1 MESVIFFV
9 VVKCEEC
16 LIKVLFMVLTGSWN
30 WESAGLLAIVPSMYN
45 SDLTK
50 FVQTKLIF
58 IIYTIDCTVHV
69 FVKFKT
75 ISAQCSSSK
84 CKN

>member
-1 MESVIFFV
+1 MFFV

-50 FVQTKLIF
+50 NIHYLYNILYSTCICQI
-58 IIYTIDCTVHV
+58 
-69 FVKFKT
+69 
-75 ISAQCSSSK
+75 
-84 CKN
+84 